1 MNKTFVALAAVLLAS
16 STAYANNRY
25 GDAAP
30 VVNQVNSGVIATTAP
45 DTSARYGDAAKAS
58 VVVNAPSNDFTSSAA
73 IGTPVNRLGASS
85 RILYGSN

>member
-16 STAYANNRY
+16 STAYASDRS

-30 VVNQVNSGVIATTAP
+30 VVTRANSGVIATTAI

-58 VVVNAPSNDFTSSAA
+58 VVVNAPSNDFSSSAA
-73 IGTPVNRLGASS
+73 FGAPVNRLGASS